1 MENLHPAPSAM
12 TGRRKIYTDAPA
24 ITSDNIIKVLQN
36 AMADHGINAGEA
48 NYLIRYE
55 AGVQPLQR
63 EKNYRPEID
72 VQCVDNV
79 AAEITNFKE
88 SYVWGSDIT
97 LVQRGESDHG
107 KVDEVDA
114 VSLLNEQYEII
125 GGRMMNQELGRF
137 VEICGVCPVYIDINT
152 EWSDEN
158 DAYFKK
164 VVLDPRTSFV
174 VYSSYY
180 VDRRPM
186 LGVTFRMDELGTT
199 YFTAFTADTRY
210 EIRNMMQITNG
221 EKKDTWSE
229 MSRSG
234 ERNPLGMIPIIEYS
248 RAIDRT
254 GCFERQLSEMDSLNI
269 MVSDFTNDID
279 QNTQAIFLGVDIEF
293 PKDPVTGEYIKPSN
307 GDWLLVHSN
316 EQGHPKADPLTVDY
330 NYDGILQNIAARR
343 ALILE
348 KCFVPQRNNDSGGST
363 GIAMSDATGWTAA
376 ENDAAREQLI
386 IDTVKMQEIK
396 LVLKALSISPDIDR
410 SSPMLQLRAFDIQP
424 KSSRQKTYELTV
436 KANAFATLVSH
447 GIYGKHAIDLINAF
461 PDPNQVWADS
471 KTLIEKYQK
480 NIFEKQ
486 TATSGGTGGFGE
498 KASNADRTMSDDS
511 DQIGN
516 SPVID
521 K

>member
-1 MENLHPAPSAM
+1 MANLFPAPSAAM
-12 TGRRKIYTDAPA
+12 TGRRKIYTDVPV
-24 ITSDNIIKVLQN
+24 ITSDNIIQVLQK
-36 AMADHGINAGEA
+36 AMAEHGINAQEA
-48 NYLIRYE
+48 NYLLNYE
-55 AGVQPLQR
+55 AGCQPLQR
-63 EKNYRPEID
+63 KKTYRPEID
-72 VQCVDNV
+72 IHCVDNV
-79 AAEITNFKE
+79 AAEIANFKE
-88 SYVWGSDIT
+88 SYIWGSDIT
-97 LVQRGESDHG
+97 LVQRGEADHG
-107 KVDEVDA
+107 KIDEVDA
-114 VSLLNEQYEII
+114 VTLLNEQYDIV
-125 GGRMMNQELGRF
+125 GGRLMNQELGRF

-152 EWSDEN
+152 EYEDG

-174 VYSSYY
+174 IYSSYY

-186 LGVTFRMDELGTT
+186 LGVTFRVNDTGST
-199 YFTAFTADTRY
+199 FISAFTRDTRY
-210 EIRNMMQITNG
+210 EIQDMMRVING
-221 EKKDTWSE
+221 EKKEEWSE

-234 ERNPLGMIPIIEYS
+234 ERNPLGMIPIIEYT

-254 GCFERQLSEMDSLNI
+254 GCFERQLSEMDNLNI

-293 PKDPVTGEYIKPSN
+293 PEDPETGKPIKPAN

-343 ALILE
+343 SLILE

-376 ENDAAREQLI
+376 ENDAAREQLL

-396 LVLKALSISPDIDR
+396 LVLRALHLSPDIDR
-410 SSPMLQLRAFDIQP
+410 NSPMLKLRSRDVQP
-424 KSSRQKTYELTV
+424 KVSRQKTYELTV

-471 KTLIEKYQK
+471 RGLIEKYQK

-486 TATSGGTGGFGE
+486 NGGTGGFGE
-498 KASNADRTMSDDS
+498 KASNADRTMSDNS
-511 DQIGN
+511 DQIDN
-516 SPVID
+516 SPMID